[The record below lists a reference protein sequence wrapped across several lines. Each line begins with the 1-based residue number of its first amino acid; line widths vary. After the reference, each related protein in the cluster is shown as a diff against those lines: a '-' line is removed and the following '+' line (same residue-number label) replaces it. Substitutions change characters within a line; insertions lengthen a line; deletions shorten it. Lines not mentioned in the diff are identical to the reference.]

1 MRSLSVLAVMGR
13 LRIRTSERMGGEQMK
28 VIASFVGRNKDFKAW
43 LAAGMPQNVICLAEY
58 WEKRKT
64 ALRRTKEKLS
74 TQV

>member
-1 MRSLSVLAVMGR
+1 
-13 LRIRTSERMGGEQMK
+13 MK

-64 ALRRTKEKLS
+64 APRRTKEKLS